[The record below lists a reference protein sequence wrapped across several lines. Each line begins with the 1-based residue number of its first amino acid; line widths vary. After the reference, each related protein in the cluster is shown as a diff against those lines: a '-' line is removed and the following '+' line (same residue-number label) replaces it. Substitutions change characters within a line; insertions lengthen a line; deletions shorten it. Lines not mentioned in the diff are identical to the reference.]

1 MCLFHFYQFMEFF
14 VDLHHSTQGIHL
26 RFFSSIPQLGTSDVE
41 PARCWCYG
49 VVTIGP
55 WPQLHV
61 GSRGHFWC
69 GRHAVRRSSCDSE
82 TSETFSDRG
91 WQSTCPPWKSHFLR
105 HLFRSHQTSGFE
117 WIWMDLTWPYY
128 GFLSSPCAVLFPI
141 SRWFAHRRYVHFQW
155 RSLPVIPG

>member
-1 MCLFHFYQFMEFF
+1 MPTSNRSLARYPSNPSLKCVCFISINSWSFLLTFTT
-14 VDLHHSTQGIHL
+14 VPRGST
-26 RFFSSIPQLGTSDVE
+26 FDSSVPFPNLGHPTLSSLLML
-41 PARCWCYG
+41 G

-69 GRHAVRRSSCDSE
+69 GRHAVRRSSCGSE

-117 WIWMDLTWPYY
+117 WIWLDH
-128 GFLSSPCAVLFPI
+128 I
-141 SRWFAHRRYVHFQW
+141 WFSEQ
-155 RSLPVIPG
+155 SLCCFVSH